1 MKIIDY
7 INCNNDN
14 IISKES
20 KMIANVLLSGTPY
33 QIYNYKQI
41 SDEVYNKY
49 GCYIR
54 FNYLDKTASQK
65 SNISSHTV
73 GQYAGEV
80 SELCSKL
87 SLPLISVMI
96 FNGQLPGE
104 GFYSFP
110 QCKELLLKGLT
121 EKEISTEIREQVA
134 ECFNNNSWNILIDYL
149 NKKSVKI
156 NNSFYKENVNEYI
169 NKEKTLELPNI
180 NSLNTTNIAYYEGN
194 TIEITI
200 LQKTRNKNIVK
211 HVKEGDK
218 YTCKGCGFYFYNKIV
233 EVHHLIP
240 LSNMDEEKQIK
251 KEDLI
256 TLCPNCHAIAHLLL
270 NEDEKYKNRK
280 ILIDK
285 LQEIYKLN
293 K

>member
-1 MKIIDY
+1 M
-7 INCNNDN
+7 
-14 IISKES
+14 
-20 KMIANVLLSGTPY
+20 
-33 QIYNYKQI
+33 
-41 SDEVYNKY
+41 
-49 GCYIR
+49 
-54 FNYLDKTASQK
+54 
-65 SNISSHTV
+65 
-73 GQYAGEV
+73 
-80 SELCSKL
+80 
-87 SLPLISVMI
+87 
-96 FNGQLPGE
+96 
-104 GFYSFP
+104 
-110 QCKELLLKGLT
+110 LKGLT

-156 NNSFYKENVNEYI
+156 NNSFYKENINKYI